1 MRAATSHQTPDSA
14 RVSRTVE
21 NVGDPG
27 RAVYDRH
34 RGELRLWPHLEER
47 RMLSISPAGRLR
59 MPLIVLAVIVV
70 LYLSVTVVP
79 AGHVGVQ
86 DFFGRASDT
95 VLGPGLSLVVPGT
108 RVLKMSVQT
117 RELKET
123 AAVPTSEGLIVNLD
137 VSLLFRLRPEAAS
150 RVYKTI
156 GLRYEAVVIDPQLRS
171 VIRDVT
177 AEYEAKFLYS
187 ASREVVAQNMF
198 KHMQVALNTRGIEAE
213 QVLMRA
219 VQLPPLL
226 TTAIQEKL
234 QAEQQAQRMRFVL
247 DRERQEAERKR
258 VEAQGIAD
266 FQAIVS
272 KGISNELLK
281 WRAIEV
287 AHDLSKSPNTK
298 VVVLGDKSGLPIIL
312 GEK

>member
-1 MRAATSHQTPDSA
+1 MRWLFDMFGSF
-14 RVSRTVE
+14 RV
-21 NVGDPG
+21 GLLG
-27 RAVYDRH
+27 
-34 RGELRLWPHLEER
+34 LL
-47 RMLSISPAGRLR
+47 
-59 MPLIVLAVIVV
+59 VLVV
-70 LYLSVTVVP
+70 VYLSTTVVP

-86 DFFGRASDT
+86 DFFGRVSDR
-95 VLGPGLSLVVPGT
+95 LLPPGIGLIVPGT
-108 RVLKMSVQT
+108 RVIKFSVQT

-137 VSLLFRLRPEAAS
+137 VSLLFRLRPEAAG

-156 GLRYEAVVIDPQLRS
+156 GTRFEGVVIDPQLRS

-198 KHMQVALNTRGIEAE
+198 RHIQAALAPRGIEGE
-213 QVLMRA
+213 QVLLRN

-266 FQAIVS
+266 FQTIVAR
-272 KGISNELLK
+272 GISAELLK
-281 WRAIEV
+281 WKAIEV
-287 AHDLSKSPNTK
+287 AHELSKSPNAK
-298 VVVLGDKSGLPIIL
+298 IIVLGDKSGLPIIL
-312 GEK
+312 SDK